1 MFAIKESFE
10 LKSRYKERVQ
20 VATEYAKTIDDFD
33 ELVDPQSLAHH
44 FLGPEPS
51 PFILHA
57 IEIEEKS
64 EICFEFFPLFIYL
77 FFMYLLFVMQR

>member
-33 ELVDPQSLAHH
+33 DLVDPQSLAHH

-51 PFILHA
+51 SFIPHA
-57 IEIEEKS
+57 IDIEEKS
-64 EICFEFFPLFIYL
+64 EICFEFFPLYIYL
-77 FFMYLLFVMQR
+77 FFMYLLSVMQR

>member
-1 MFAIKESFE
+1 MFAIKESLE

-20 VATEYAKTIDDFD
+20 EATEYVKTIDNFD
-33 ELVDPQSLAHH
+33 DLVDPQSLAHQ

-51 PFILHA
+51 PFILHT

-77 FFMYLLFVMQR
+77 FFMYILSVMQR

>member
-20 VATEYAKTIDDFD
+20 VATEYAKMIDDFD
-33 ELVDPQSLAHH
+33 DLVDLQSLAHH
-44 FLGPEPS
+44 FLGLEPS

>member
-1 MFAIKESFE
+1 MFAIKESLE

-20 VATEYAKTIDDFD
+20 AATEYAKMIDDFD
-33 ELVDPQSLAHH
+33 DLVDPQSLAHH
-44 FLGPEPS
+44 FLGLKPS

-64 EICFEFFPLFIYL
+64 EIFFEFFPLFIYL
-77 FFMYLLFVMQR
+77 FFMHLLSVM